1 MRLNLL
7 VSTLLSVLYVAAL
20 PAQLAERGEVYW
32 LPAFSELHLNVAQD
46 AAKLIG
52 ACETKGNRIRQIIES
67 ATADTTGL
75 TDKYNQL
82 YKPLVAQS
90 EINTDSGPGK
100 KIKDLLTTVSDE
112 LVLFT
117 VGREGQDTAY
127 TNYFDTANGI
137 IVGAD
142 NYNEK
147 FFYDPNNPR
156 SNRANP
162 VKTADNSL
170 NWDMLV
176 GEQYNALGGD
186 LSNLQHILRFEI
198 ENTDTKTVIDQV
210 LAADPSFPVEN
221 GWTILKPEG
230 RRTLCSQSCW
240 GQTMGREE
248 VLS

>member
-1 MRLNLL
+1 
-7 VSTLLSVLYVAAL
+7 
-20 PAQLAERGEVYW
+20 
-32 LPAFSELHLNVAQD
+32 
-46 AAKLIG
+46 
-52 ACETKGNRIRQIIES
+52 
-67 ATADTTGL
+67 
-75 TDKYNQL
+75 
-82 YKPLVAQS
+82 LVAQS
-90 EINTDSGPGK
+90 EINTDSGTGK
-100 KIKDLLTTVSDE
+100 GIKDLLTTVSDE

-147 FFYDPNNPR
+147 FFYYPDNPR
-156 SNRANP
+156 SNKANP

-176 GEQYNALGGD
+176 GEQYKTLGGD

-198 ENTDTKTVIDQV
+198 GNPDTKTVIDQI

-221 GWTILKPEG
+221 GWTVLKPEG
-230 RRTLCSQSCW
+230 ATDIMFTVLLGTDNGQGGGFILKDYR
-240 GQTMGREE
+240 QTMIGKSIQAFRVKEDDDE
-248 VLS
+248 HYMIIDF